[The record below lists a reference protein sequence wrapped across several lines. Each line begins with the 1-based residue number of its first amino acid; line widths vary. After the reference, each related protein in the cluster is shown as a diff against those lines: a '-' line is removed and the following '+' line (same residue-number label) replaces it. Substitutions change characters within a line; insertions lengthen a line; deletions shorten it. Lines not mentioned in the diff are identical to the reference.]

1 MRRKSTGPK
10 ILFYAGFI
18 LVLLAAWSPAFTGQG
33 QSAVK
38 LPRKLSGL
46 KGPFNLAGERAP
58 EVQYYRQEMKLIQLG
73 FDGKRKSVETF
84 MLKLKRVPARL
95 SEKEGDLCTVGEFTI
110 QSGARPPARV
120 RELPG
125 WSYVFK
131 EMAGGKDEQGQ
142 VFGIPHDRFGDL
154 TFSDGR
160 KIPGITAYQIYNSF
174 IDFHS
179 FCDIFARPVEGGAG
193 IQDLQY
199 PGQSL
204 RHAASFTEPPVNL
217 GQALKEGSV
226 FRNGEVRLTFKGLG
240 LMNGVACAI
249 IGYDSGESTLKVI
262 MPGGSGG
269 DIITEGGSEYLGDIY
284 INLNTR
290 WVERVTMDE
299 FVVTETS
306 LPPGMGGQKIQSYTV
321 RHLTIQKI
329 SREEFEKKS

>member
-1 MRRKSTGPK
+1 MRRKSVGPN
-10 ILFYAGFI
+10 ILFYAG
-18 LVLLAAWSPAFTGQG
+18 LVVVLLAALNPAFTGQG
-33 QSAVK
+33 QSAAK
-38 LPRKLSGL
+38 LPKKLSGL

-58 EVQYYRQEMKLIQLG
+58 DVQYYQQEMKLIQLG

-84 MLKLKRVPARL
+84 KLKLKRVPARL
-95 SEKEGDLCTVGEFTI
+95 SGQEGDLCTVGEFTI
-110 QSGARPPARV
+110 QSGAQPPAQV
-120 RELPG
+120 RELSG
-125 WSYVFK
+125 WSYVFR
-131 EMAGGKDEQGQ
+131 EMTGAKDEKGQ

-154 TFSDGR
+154 TFSNGR
-160 KIPGITAYQIYNSF
+160 KVPGITGYQIYNSF

-179 FCDIFARPVEGGAG
+179 FCDIFARPVEGGVG
-193 IQDLQY
+193 IQDLKY

-240 LMNGVACAI
+240 LMNGLACAI

-262 MPGGSGG
+262 MPGGPGG
-269 DIITEGGSEYLGDIY
+269 DIITEGGSEYIGDIY
-284 INLNTR
+284 INLDTR
-290 WVERVTMDE
+290 WIERVTMDE